1 MDLNWTVGVGARDLV
16 GVAEAFAGVGTGRCA
31 GGTRVVSAKL
41 LTCVLRVCI
50 ARGCLETDERAGM
63 EFRGKLG

>member
-41 LTCVLRVCI
+41 
-50 ARGCLETDERAGM
+50 
-63 EFRGKLG
+63 